1 MPMEFQRLS
10 FTKTL
15 VIHTFHV
22 YLLNFFMHEFHAFKY
37 QHGCSM
43 SVQGTE
49 QCRKCGRKKKTEQF
63 GCWPMGHIF
72 HIQVIY
78 ITGSYCHAGRINLLL
93 YYASLYICNQPT
105 TLLSSAKTIYS
116 LISEVKIHLE
126 HESKM
131 HNAGKCFGYFLPGT
145 KWRTFT
151 QQAS

>member
-22 YLLNFFMHEFHAFKY
+22 YLLNFLHNFMLSNTNM
-37 QHGCSM
+37 GCSM
-43 SVQGTE
+43 SVQE
-49 QCRKCGRKKKTEQF
+49 LNNAENVKKTEQF
-63 GCWPMGHIF
+63 GCWTVGHIF
-72 HIQVIY
+72 HIQVFY
-78 ITGSYCHAGRINLLL
+78 ITGSYCHAGCINLLL

-116 LISEVKIHLE
+116 LTSEAQIHLE